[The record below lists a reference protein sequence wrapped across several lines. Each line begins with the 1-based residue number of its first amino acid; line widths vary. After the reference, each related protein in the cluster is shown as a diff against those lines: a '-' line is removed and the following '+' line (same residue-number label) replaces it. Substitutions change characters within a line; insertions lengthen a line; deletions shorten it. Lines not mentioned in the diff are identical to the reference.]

1 MSVEW
6 FELDSGKRAIVF
18 DPDEVDIV
26 GALSRLGIEPKRG
39 LTRVVEKF
47 DRSLNGVNVNV
58 NGRPFGVADG
68 ASFEYTH
75 PTFRDTICHYG
86 LPLIEDSGHADID
99 LTGFRINVDMTSF
112 GS

>member
-26 GALSRLGIEPKRG
+26 GALSRLGVETKRG
-39 LTRVVEKF
+39 LTRVAERF
-47 DRSLNGVNVNV
+47 DRSLNRINVNV
-58 NGRPFGVADG
+58 NGRLFGVADG

-75 PTFRDTICHYG
+75 PTFSDTIRNCG
-86 LPLIEDSGHADID
+86 SPLVEDSGRVNVD
-99 LTGFRINVDMTSF
+99 LTGFRINADMTSF
-112 GS
+112 GC

>member
-26 GALSRLGIEPKRG
+26 GALSRLGVETKRG
-39 LTRVVEKF
+39 LTRVVERF
-47 DRSLNGVNVNV
+47 DRAFNRINVNV
-58 NGRPFGVADG
+58 NGRLFGVADG

-75 PTFRDTICHYG
+75 PTFRDTIRHYG
-86 LPLIEDSGHADID
+86 SPLLEDSWRVNVD
-99 LTGFRINVDMTSF
+99 LTGFRINADMTSF
-112 GS
+112 GC

>member
-39 LTRVVEKF
+39 LTRVVERF
-47 DRSLNGVNVNV
+47 DRSFNRINVNV
-58 NGRPFGVADG
+58 NGRLFGVADG
-68 ASFEYTH
+68 VSFEYTH
-75 PTFRDTICHYG
+75 PTFRDTFRHCG
-86 LPLIEDSGHADID
+86 SPLIDDSGRVNVD
-99 LTGFRINVDMTSF
+99 LTGFHINADMSSF
-112 GS
+112 G

>member
-6 FELDSGKRAIVF
+6 FELDSGKRALVF

-26 GALSRLGIEPKRG
+26 GALSRLGVETKRG
-39 LTRVVEKF
+39 LTRVVERF
-47 DRSLNGVNVNV
+47 DHSLNRVNVNV
-58 NGRPFGVADG
+58 NGQPFGVANG

-75 PTFRDTICHYG
+75 PAFRDTLRHYG
-86 LPLIEDSGHADID
+86 SPLFKDSGRVNVD
-99 LTGFRINVDMTSF
+99 LTGLRINV

>member
-39 LTRVVEKF
+39 ITRVVQSF
-47 DRSLNGVNVNV
+47 DRSLNRINVNV
-58 NGRPFGVADG
+58 NGRLFGVADG
-68 ASFEYTH
+68 ATFEYTH
-75 PTFRDTICHYG
+75 PTFRDTFRHYG
-86 LPLIEDSGHADID
+86 SPLLEDSVYVNVD
-99 LTGFRINVDMTSF
+99 LTGFHINADMNSF
-112 GS
+112 GC